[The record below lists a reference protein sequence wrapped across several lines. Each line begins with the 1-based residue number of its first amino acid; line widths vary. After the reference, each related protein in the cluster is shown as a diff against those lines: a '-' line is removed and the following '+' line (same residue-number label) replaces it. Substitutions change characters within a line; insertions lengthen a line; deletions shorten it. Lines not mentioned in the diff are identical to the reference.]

1 MRPAIA
7 GVGRRWVDSSSKLIG
22 CHGINEKYA
31 NLKKE
36 IKNDLSSYR
45 DKYNKE

>member
-1 MRPAIA
+1 MDQLMI
-7 GVGRRWVDSSSKLIG
+7 
-22 CHGINEKYA
+22 HINSDEYRKYA